1 MIESRLV
8 SGFFVVFIILG
19 ACVKS
24 AQFPFNSWLLA
35 AIRAP
40 TPISSLVHS
49 STLVVAGV
57 FVIMRFRYCL
67 MEYGYLLK
75 WVSLV
80 RLFLRGVGLLSELDI
95 KKLIAYSTM
104 SHTSLML
111 FLLRLG
117 MNKVA
122 FFHLNIH
129 AMFKSIIFIGF
140 GFAMLSS
147 FHSQD
152 RRIISYLFINPFVKI
167 IFFFSG
173 LCLSGL
179 PFLRGF
185 YSKDFIIDAIISAE
199 GGVVQCFIFLLFLGM
214 SVYYGFKL
222 MILI

>member
-8 SGFFVVFIILG
+8 SGIFVVFIILG

-35 AIRAP
+35 ATRAP

-122 FFHLNIH
+122 FFSFEYPCHVQVHNFYWFWFCN
-129 AMFKSIIFIGF
+129 AFF
-140 GFAMLSS
+140 LS
-147 FHSQD
+147 
-152 RRIISYLFINPFVKI
+152 
-167 IFFFSG
+167 
-173 LCLSGL
+173 
-179 PFLRGF
+179 
-185 YSKDFIIDAIISAE
+185 
-199 GGVVQCFIFLLFLGM
+199 
-214 SVYYGFKL
+214 
-222 MILI
+222 